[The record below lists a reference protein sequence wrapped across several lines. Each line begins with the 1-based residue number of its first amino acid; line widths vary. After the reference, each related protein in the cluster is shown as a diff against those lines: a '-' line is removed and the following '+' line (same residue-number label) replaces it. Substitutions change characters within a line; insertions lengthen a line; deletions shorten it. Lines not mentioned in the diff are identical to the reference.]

1 MFSAEIMITRPGQP
15 TGPISAP
22 RGARRARRASVDIAG
37 TIDEAGPR
45 SLCRIIDLSLSGA
58 RLMTWQA
65 LETHATVMLTLPGQR
80 ARMARIVW
88 SDDFEA
94 GCAFDEP
101 LEQAA
106 LDQLVA
112 RYGFAPA
119 LPEVAIFR
127 S

>member
-1 MFSAEIMITRPGQP
+1 MFSAEIMITRAGQP
-15 TGPISAP
+15 IGPIATP
-22 RGARRARRASVDIAG
+22 RGVRRARRASVDIAG

-88 SDDFEA
+88 SDDF
-94 GCAFDEP
+94 DEP